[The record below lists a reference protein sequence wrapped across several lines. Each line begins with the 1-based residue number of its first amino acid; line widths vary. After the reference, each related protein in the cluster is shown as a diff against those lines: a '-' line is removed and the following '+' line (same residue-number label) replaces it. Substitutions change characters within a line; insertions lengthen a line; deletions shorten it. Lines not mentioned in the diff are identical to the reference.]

1 MEEGYCLG
9 MKMTASRVWHHQIE
23 SVLPKLYLSEV
34 SWLTLL
40 SINTYVVNLKEERET
55 AMFINDEC
63 KKYANESTKFTT
75 MVSWSL
81 FLIYEYISLIIISK
95 NIQRHLAWRAKHV
108 FPLTLVLKG
117 TNQFILRLNLI
128 QECFECP
135 AMCIGSCKFYSY
147 FFLYIM

>member
-1 MEEGYCLG
+1 

-63 KKYANESTKFTT
+63 KTYANESTKFTT

-95 NIQRHLAWRAKHV
+95 NIHERQNMYFLN
-108 FPLTLVLKG
+108 FG
-117 TNQFILRLNLI
+117 TKRDQPI
-128 QECFECP
+128 
-135 AMCIGSCKFYSY
+135 YSET
-147 FFLYIM
+147 